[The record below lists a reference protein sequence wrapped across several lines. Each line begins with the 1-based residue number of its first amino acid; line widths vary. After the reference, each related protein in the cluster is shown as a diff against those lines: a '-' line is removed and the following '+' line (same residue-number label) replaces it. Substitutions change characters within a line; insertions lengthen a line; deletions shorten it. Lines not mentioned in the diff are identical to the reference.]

1 VVSVEIRGDVF
12 LPAAPEKV
20 RAALHDPGVLQKV
33 LPGCESL
40 EEEAP
45 GIFRAKLSMGI
56 AAVRGRYEGRLVLG
70 EDRLT
75 VSGQGSAGFVEATIP
90 YRLEAEGEGTRLY
103 YDGEAK
109 VGGLL
114 AGVGQRVLGGVS
126 RVILDQ
132 FWANF
137 AKELTQTS
145 GQGA

>member
-1 VVSVEIRGDVF
+1 VDIRGDVF
-12 LPAAPEKV
+12 LPAAPDQVK
-20 RAALHDPGVLQKV
+20 AALHDPTVLQRV
-33 LPGCESL
+33 LPGCEAL
-40 EEEAP
+40 EEESP
-45 GIFRAKLSMGI
+45 GVYRARLSMGI

-70 EDRLT
+70 EDQLT
-75 VSGQGSAGFVEATIP
+75 VSGQGSAGFVEAKIP
-90 YRLEAEGEGTRLY
+90 YRLEAEGEGTRLH

-137 AKELTQTS
+137 AKALE
-145 GQGA
+145 QGGAPPA